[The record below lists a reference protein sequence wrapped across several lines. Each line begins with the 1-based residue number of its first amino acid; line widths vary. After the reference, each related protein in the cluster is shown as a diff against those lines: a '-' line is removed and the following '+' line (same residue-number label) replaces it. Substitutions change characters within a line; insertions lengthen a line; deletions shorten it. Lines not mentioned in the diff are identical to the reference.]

1 MTKERVIIINFD
13 HLILFFVGVI
23 FLQSGL
29 HKMDI
34 KMYEDEIEELSKN
47 KKGKRNSKIIEEEN
61 DEERVVIIKKNGKWI
76 KK

>member
-1 MTKERVIIINFD
+1 M
-13 HLILFFVGVI
+13 
-23 FLQSGL
+23 QSGL